1 MNPLVVPPM
10 RLTQNA
16 LKVLKERYLL
26 KDEKGKIVE
35 TPEEMF
41 GRVAIAVAQAE
52 EKYGGDT
59 ETTAKK
65 FYEIMRRLEFLPNSP
80 TLMNAGTPIN
90 QLSAC
95 FVIPIEDSM
104 DSIFDALKYMAL
116 IHKSGGGVGFSF
128 SHLRPKGDIVGS
140 TMGVA
145 SGPVS
150 FMRIFDVATEVIKQ
164 GGRRRGAN
172 MGILDVNHP
181 DIIEFI
187 EAKKEEG
194 AFSNFNLSVMVTDS
208 FMDGIESNMEY
219 ELINPRTGEVT
230 GSVPTREIFN
240 RMVKMAW
247 KRGDPGI
254 LFKDTINRANP
265 TPALGSIEATNPCV
279 SPETWVMTSNGPRQ
293 VKELIGKTCK
303 IILNSRGWKSYGG
316 FFPTGIRRLYR
327 LETVEGFHLRLTADH
342 RILRLSSNGEV
353 EWRRLSELK
362 IGDKIILNDHKSIEW
377 DGEFTE
383 DDGYLTGL
391 AINNENL
398 KITDEME
405 KASSRFYRGLS
416 KGLLDSKSNR
426 ILFEGDLKTARTLQR
441 MLLRAGIYTKI
452 HEDTSEYRLEM
463 VKPQGAF
470 ATVKDII
477 PDTIETVY
485 DIQVPGI
492 NAFDA
497 NGFYVHNC
505 GEQPLLPYESC
516 NLGSINLK
524 LMAENGKINWE
535 KLSRTVKI
543 AIHFLDNVIDVNTYP
558 IKKIEETTKK
568 TRKIGLGVMGFAD
581 MLIKLG
587 IPYNSKSALQVADR
601 IMSHIKVE
609 AQRASMEL
617 TLERGSFPAFK
628 DSRWYHEGFEC
639 MRNATLTTIAPT
651 GSLSIIAG
659 VTSSIEPIFAV
670 SFIREVID
678 RKLVD
683 VNPLF
688 EAEAKKRGFYDREL
702 MERIAREGSIRM
714 IKGIPADIKRL
725 FVTAHEIDPIFHVK
739 IQAVFQKH
747 VDNAVSKT
755 VNLPPS
761 AKPKDVEKIFKAA
774 YKLGCKGITVYRY
787 GSKKREVLKFPES
800 IEYAGTCRDMTCPN

>member
-279 SPETWVMTSNGPRQ
+279 SPETWVMTSNGPR
-293 VKELIGKTCK
+293 
-303 IILNSRGWKSYGG
+303 
-316 FFPTGIRRLYR
+316 
-327 LETVEGFHLRLTADH
+327 
-342 RILRLSSNGEV
+342 
-353 EWRRLSELK
+353 
-362 IGDKIILNDHKSIEW
+362 
-377 DGEFTE
+377 
-383 DDGYLTGL
+383 
-391 AINNENL
+391 
-398 KITDEME
+398 
-405 KASSRFYRGLS
+405 
-416 KGLLDSKSNR
+416 
-426 ILFEGDLKTARTLQR
+426 
-441 MLLRAGIYTKI
+441 
-452 HEDTSEYRLEM
+452 
-463 VKPQGAF
+463 
-470 ATVKDII
+470 
-477 PDTIETVY
+477 
-485 DIQVPGI
+485 
-492 NAFDA
+492 
-497 NGFYVHNC
+497 
-505 GEQPLLPYESC
+505 
-516 NLGSINLK
+516 
-524 LMAENGKINWE
+524 
-535 KLSRTVKI
+535 
-543 AIHFLDNVIDVNTYP
+543 
-558 IKKIEETTKK
+558 
-568 TRKIGLGVMGFAD
+568 
-581 MLIKLG
+581 
-587 IPYNSKSALQVADR
+587 
-601 IMSHIKVE
+601 
-609 AQRASMEL
+609 
-617 TLERGSFPAFK
+617 
-628 DSRWYHEGFEC
+628 
-639 MRNATLTTIAPT
+639 
-651 GSLSIIAG
+651 
-659 VTSSIEPIFAV
+659 
-670 SFIREVID
+670 
-678 RKLVD
+678 
-683 VNPLF
+683 
-688 EAEAKKRGFYDREL
+688 
-702 MERIAREGSIRM
+702 
-714 IKGIPADIKRL
+714 
-725 FVTAHEIDPIFHVK
+725 
-739 IQAVFQKH
+739 
-747 VDNAVSKT
+747 
-755 VNLPPS
+755 
-761 AKPKDVEKIFKAA
+761 
-774 YKLGCKGITVYRY
+774 
-787 GSKKREVLKFPES
+787 
-800 IEYAGTCRDMTCPN
+800 

>member
-1 MNPLVVPPM
+1 M

-26 KDEKGKIVE
+26 KDEKGKILE
-35 TPEEMF
+35 TPEGMF
-41 GRVAIAVAQAE
+41 RRVALAVAQAE

-65 FYEIMRRLEFLPNSP
+65 FYEIMSKLEFLPNSP

-194 AFSNFNLSVMVTDS
+194 AFSNFNLSVMVTDN
-208 FMDGIESNMEY
+208 FMDGIESNIEY

-230 GSVPTREIFN
+230 ASVPAREIFN

-254 LFKDTINRANP
+254 LFKDTINKANP

-279 SPETWVMTSNGPRQ
+279 GPETWVMTSKGPRQ
-293 VKELIGKTCK
+293 VKELTEKACK
-303 IILNSRGWKSYGG
+303 IILNGREWKSYTG
-316 FFPTGIRRLYR
+316 FFPTGTKRLYR

-342 RILRLSSNGEV
+342 KILRLSSDGEP
-353 EWRRLSELK
+353 EWKKLSELK
-362 IGDKIILNDHKSIEW
+362 IGDKIILNEHKGLRW
-377 DGEFTE
+377 DGKFTE

-391 AINNENL
+391 AINEENL

-405 KASSRFYRGLS
+405 KASSRFYTGLF
-416 KGLLDSKSNR
+416 KGLLDSNPNK
-426 ILFEGDLKTARTLQR
+426 ILFEGDLGIAKTLQR
-441 MLLRAGIYTKI
+441 MLLRSGIYTKI
-452 HEDTSEYRLEM
+452 REYSSQYRLEM
-463 VKPQGAF
+463 VKPPGSF

-485 DIQVPGI
+485 DIQVPGV

-543 AIHFLDNVIDVNTYP
+543 AVHFLDNVIDVNNYP

-587 IPYNSKSALQVADR
+587 IPYNSKSALRVADK

-609 AQRASMEL
+609 AQKASMEL
-617 TLERGSFPAFK
+617 ALERGSFPAFK
-628 DSRWYHEGFEC
+628 DSKWYQEGFDY

-670 SFIREVID
+670 SFIREIID
-678 RKLVD
+678 RKLID

-688 EAEAKKRGFYDREL
+688 EVEAKKRGFYDKKL
-702 MERIAREGSIRM
+702 MERIAREGSIRR
-714 IKGIPADIKRL
+714 IKDIPADIKRL

-739 IQAVFQKH
+739 IQATFQKH

-755 VNLPPS
+755 VNLPPN
-761 AKPKDVEKIFKAA
+761 AKPKDVENIFKAA

>member
-1 MNPLVVPPM
+1 MK
-10 RLTQNA
+10 LTQNA

-26 KDEKGKIVE
+26 RDEKGKILE
-35 TPEEMF
+35 TPKGMF
-41 GRVAIAVAQAE
+41 RRVALAVAQAE
-52 EKYGGDT
+52 EKYGGDA

-65 FYEIMRRLEFLPNSP
+65 FYDIMSKLEFLPNSP

-208 FMDGIESNMEY
+208 FMDGIDSNIEY

-230 GSVPTREIFN
+230 ASVPAREIFN

-254 LFKDTINRANP
+254 LFKDAINRTNP

-279 SPETWVMTSNGPRQ
+279 GPETWVMTSNGPRQ
-293 VKELIGKTCK
+293 VKELTGKTCN
-303 IILNSRGWKSYGG
+303 IILNGREWKSYTG
-316 FFPTGIRRLYR
+316 FFPTGAKRLYR
-327 LETVEGFHLRLTADH
+327 LETVEGFNLRLTADH
-342 RILRLSSNGEV
+342 RILRLSSDGEL

-362 IGDKIILNDHKSIEW
+362 IGDKIVLNEHKSLEW
-377 DGEFTE
+377 DGKFTE
-383 DDGYLTGL
+383 DDGYYTGL
-391 AINNENL
+391 AINEEGL

-405 KASSRFYRGLS
+405 KASSRFYIGLF
-416 KGLLDSKSNR
+416 KGLLDSNPNR
-426 ILFEGDLKTARTLQR
+426 ILFEGDIGIAKTLQR
-441 MLLRAGIYTKI
+441 MLLRSGIYTKI
-452 HEDTSEYRLEM
+452 REDSSQYRLEM
-463 VKPQGAF
+463 VKPKGAF

-485 DIQVPGI
+485 DIQVPGV

-524 LMAENGKINWE
+524 LMVENGKINWE

-543 AIHFLDNVIDVNTYP
+543 AVHFLDNVIDVNNYP

-587 IPYNSKSALQVADR
+587 IPYNSKSALQVADK

-609 AQRASMEL
+609 AQKASMEL
-617 TLERGSFPAFK
+617 ALERGSFPAFK
-628 DSRWYHEGFEC
+628 DSRWYQEGFDY

-670 SFIREVID
+670 SFIREIID

-688 EAEAKKRGFYDREL
+688 EVEAKKRGFYDREL
-702 MERIAREGSIRM
+702 MERIAKEGSIRR

-739 IQAVFQKH
+739 IQATFQKH

-761 AKPKDVEKIFKAA
+761 AKPKDVERIFKAA

>member
-1 MNPLVVPPM
+1 MK
-10 RLTQNA
+10 LTPNA

-26 KDEKGKIVE
+26 KNERGKIIE
-35 TPEEMF
+35 TPKEMF
-41 GRVAIAVAQAE
+41 KRVALAVAQAE
-52 EKYGGDT
+52 EKYDGDT
-59 ETTAKK
+59 ETTAKE
-65 FYEIMRRLEFLPNSP
+65 FYNIMSRLEFLPNSP

-95 FVIPIEDSM
+95 FVLPIKDSM

-194 AFSNFNLSVMVTDS
+194 AFNNFNLSVMVNDD
-208 FMDGIESNMEY
+208 FMDGLASNKEC

-230 GSVPTREIFN
+230 DTLPSQEIFN
-240 RMVKMAW
+240 KLVKMAW

-254 LFKDTINRANP
+254 LFKDAINRANP
-265 TPALGSIEATNPCV
+265 TPTLGSIEATNPCV
-279 SPETWVMTSNGPRQ
+279 SQDTWIMTSKGPKQ
-293 VKELIGKTCK
+293 VKELIGEDCE
-303 IILNSRGWKSYGG
+303 IILNGKRWKSPGG
-316 FFPTGIRRLYR
+316 FFPTGKRRLYR
-327 LETVEGFHLRLTADH
+327 LETVEGFQLRLTPEH
-342 RILRLSSNGEV
+342 RILKLSSDGKV
-353 EWRRLSELK
+353 KWRKLSELK
-362 IGDKIILNDHKSIEW
+362 IGDKVIINSHKSLEW
-377 DGEFTE
+377 DGKFTE
-383 DDGYLTGL
+383 DDGYTTGL
-391 AINNENL
+391 ALNGWDNPKL
-398 KITDEME
+398 KDVKITDEIE
-405 KASSRFYRGLS
+405 KASSKFYTGLF
-416 KGLLDSKSNR
+416 KGLLDSNSK
-426 ILFEGDLKTARTLQR
+426 ILFEGDFETARILQR
-441 MLLRAGIYTKI
+441 MLLRLGIFTNINNSSQSQLK
-452 HEDTSEYRLEM
+452 M
-463 VKPQGAF
+463 VKSHETF
-470 ATVKDII
+470 ATVKNII
-477 PDTIETVY
+477 PDSIETVY
-485 DIQVPGI
+485 DIHVPGI

-516 NLGSINLK
+516 NLGSINLS
-524 LMAENGKINWE
+524 LMVENGKINWE
-535 KLSRTVKI
+535 RLSRTVKV
-543 AIHFLDNVIDVNTYP
+543 AVHFLDNVIDINTYP

-587 IPYNSKSALQVADR
+587 IAYNSKSALNIADKL
-601 IMSHIKVE
+601 MSHIKSE
-609 AQRASMEL
+609 AQKASMEL
-617 TLERGSFPAFK
+617 ALQRGSFPAFK
-628 DSRWYHEGFEC
+628 ESRWYQEGFEC

-670 SFIREVID
+670 SFIREILD

-688 EAEAKKRGFYDREL
+688 EAEAKKKGFYDKKL
-702 MERIAREGSIRM
+702 MEKIAKEGSLNKIE
-714 IKGIPADIKRL
+714 GIPAKIKRL

-739 IQAVFQKH
+739 MQATFQKH

-755 VNLPPS
+755 VNLPRD
-761 AKPKDVEKIFKAA
+761 AKPEDVEKVFKTA

-787 GSKKREVLKFPES
+787 GSKKREVLRFPES